1 MPIPIILPKFGFTLE
16 TADIVQWL
24 KHEGDSV
31 RAGDPICEVTT
42 DKVNMEVEAPEAG
55 TLFGLLYEAGAT
67 VPVTEVICYLLR
79 PGEARPENLPAH
91 TALTP
96 SPSPSGRGENTES
109 QPIVS
114 SAGDKTAREVSATP
128 VAQRVADAA
137 HLDLSRVQGSGPG
150 NRIMRKDVESAL
162 AQPPG
167 KVRATPAARY
177 LAEQTGVDLTTLA
190 GSGPRGRI
198 QSADVQSVTARQT
211 YVEPIYD
218 TPAAAAVAHDAPTT
232 HSTDSVT
239 ADLPRKVKLEGM
251 RRTIATRLQKSFQ
264 TAPHI
269 FFDAQIDMNGIERLR
284 ATLKARGEKL
294 SVTAILVKACAGV
307 LLRHPWLN
315 ATIDDETINLWPTAN
330 IGVAVALDA
339 GLIVPVV
346 PNAERLAMRAIQSKV
361 DDLATRARA
370 NTLKINDMMDGTF
383 TISNLGMYGVDRFTA
398 IINPPQV
405 GILAV
410 GRSVRQFVPNANDQ
424 PVLRSFMT
432 VTLSADHRVVDGAQ
446 AAEFLQDLR
455 SVLEEPSLLA
465 W

>member
-1 MPIPIILPKFGFTLE
+1 MPVPIILPKFGFTLE

-24 KHEGDSV
+24 KREGDSV

-55 TLFGLLYEAGAT
+55 TLFGILYEAGAT

-79 PGEARPENLPAH
+79 PGEEMPPNLPVPPQH
-91 TALTP
+91 
-96 SPSPSGRGENTES
+96 
-109 QPIVS
+109 
-114 SAGDKTAREVSATP
+114 SAPDRREDAEKLSDAAANHAGSRAARTISATP
-128 VAQRVADAA
+128 VAQRVAEAA
-137 HLDLSRVQGSGPG
+137 HLDLSQVQGSGPG

-162 AQPPG
+162 EQAPG
-167 KVRATPAARY
+167 KVRATPAARH
-177 LAEQTGVDLTTLA
+177 LAAQIGVDLTTLA

-198 QSADVQSVTARQT
+198 QTADVQAAAAQQT
-211 YVEPIYD
+211 YAAPLEAA
-218 TPAAAAVAHDAPTT
+218 PAAAAARDSAAPDAAA
-232 HSTDSVT
+232 SLIT
-239 ADLPRKVKLEGM
+239 AAGQPRKVRLEGM

-269 FFDAQIDMNGIERLR
+269 FFDAQIDMSGIERLR
-284 ATLKARGEKL
+284 TTVKARGEKL
-294 SVTAILVKACAGV
+294 SVTAILVKACANV

-315 ATIDDETINLWPTAN
+315 ATLEDETINLWPTAN

-346 PNAERLAMRAIQSKV
+346 PNAERLALREIQGKV
-361 DDLATRARA
+361 DDLAARARA
-370 NTLKINDMMDGTF
+370 NALKISDMLDGTF

-410 GRSVRQFVPNANDQ
+410 GRSARQFVPDANDQ
-424 PVLRSFMT
+424 PVLRTFMT

-446 AAEFLQDLR
+446 AAQFLQDLR
-455 SVLEEPSLLA
+455 GVLEEPSLLA

>member
-24 KHEGDSV
+24 KHDGDSV

-55 TLFGLLYEAGAT
+55 TLFGILYEAGAT

-79 PGEARPENLPAH
+79 PGEAKPENLPVRSTSAE
-91 TALTP
+91 TSPAQPMTTP
-96 SPSPSGRGENTES
+96 
-109 QPIVS
+109 S
-114 SAGDKTAREVSATP
+114 SAGEKSAKDVSATP
-128 VAQRVADAA
+128 VAQRVAEAA

-167 KVRATPAARY
+167 KVRATPAARH
-177 LAEQTGVDLTTLA
+177 LADQTGVDLTTLA

-198 QSADVQSVTARQT
+198 QAADVQAVTTRQT
-211 YVEPIYD
+211 YIEPIYD
-218 TPAAAAVAHDAPTT
+218 TPAAAAVAHDVPTT
-232 HSTDSVT
+232 HSSDST
-239 ADLPRKVKLEGM
+239 TTELPRKVKLEGM

-269 FFDAQIDMNGIERLR
+269 FFDAQIDMSGIERLR
-284 ATLKARGEKL
+284 ASLKARSEKL

-330 IGVAVALDA
+330 IGVAVALEA

-370 NTLKINDMMDGTF
+370 NTLKISDMMDGTF

-410 GRSVRQFVPNANDQ
+410 GRSVRQFVPDADDQ

-455 SVLEEPSLLA
+455 GVLEEPSLLA

>member
-24 KHEGDSV
+24 KHDGDSV

-55 TLFGLLYEAGAT
+55 TLFGILYEAGAT

-79 PGEARPENLPAH
+79 PGEAKPENLPVRSTSAE
-91 TALTP
+91 TSPAQPMTTP
-96 SPSPSGRGENTES
+96 
-109 QPIVS
+109 S
-114 SAGDKTAREVSATP
+114 SAGEKSAKDVSATP
-128 VAQRVADAA
+128 VAQRVAEAA

-167 KVRATPAARY
+167 KVRATPAARH
-177 LAEQTGVDLTTLA
+177 LADQTGVDLMTLA

-198 QSADVQSVTARQT
+198 QAADVQAVTARQT
-211 YVEPIYD
+211 YIEPIYD
-218 TPAAAAVAHDAPTT
+218 TPAAAAVAHDVPTT
-232 HSTDSVT
+232 HSSDSAT
-239 ADLPRKVKLEGM
+239 TELPRKVKLEGM

-269 FFDAQIDMNGIERLR
+269 FFDAQIDMSGIERLR
-284 ATLKARGEKL
+284 ATLKARSEKV

-330 IGVAVALDA
+330 IGVAVALEA

-370 NTLKINDMMDGTF
+370 NTLKISDMMDGTF

-410 GRSVRQFVPNANDQ
+410 GRSVRQFVPDAEDQ

-455 SVLEEPSLLA
+455 GVLEEPSLLA